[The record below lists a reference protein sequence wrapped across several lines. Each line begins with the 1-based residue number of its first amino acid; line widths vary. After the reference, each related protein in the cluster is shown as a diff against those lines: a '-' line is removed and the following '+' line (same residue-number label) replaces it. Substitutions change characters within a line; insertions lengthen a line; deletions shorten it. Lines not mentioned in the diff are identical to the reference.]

1 MINLKSERYLAKVC
15 VNQNEFVKVP
25 KWAEAHNN
33 RVKVRIT
40 GLHPK
45 DKNIL
50 SDDDLPWA
58 IVSMPPTSGN
68 FSGQSCGLWGGEWVI
83 VQFLDDTNQI
93 PVIVGVLSKN
103 VTEYLDQDSGDGF
116 KQENRFNSGLTAS
129 PTQITG
135 GNPQTEPAQP
145 SKEELNAAKS
155 DQGQP
160 VGFSESEEGVTQ
172 PTQEAR
178 EAEAIRNIP
187 EPTDENIMDLSDA
200 TPDTRTPAQIQADAD
215 ARRQMQTVAR
225 AIEKMNTGDIAV
237 QPGGVPVN
245 RTPTPDELQQFE
257 SNGYRF
263 VPGSGG
269 GGTIVKNS
277 GQNYG

>member
-135 GNPQTEPAQP
+135 GNKPTEPAQP

-172 PTQEAR
+172 PTQEEENFFEGTA
-178 EAEAIRNIP
+178 EPLDPSQDAFGNTIEQTDAEAAAQRERIRQN
-187 EPTDENIMDLSDA
+187 
-200 TPDTRTPAQIQADAD
+200 
-215 ARRQMQTVAR
+215 QTVER
-225 AIEKMNTGDIAV
+225 AIGKMNTGDIAV

>member
-135 GNPQTEPAQP
+135 GNPPTEPAQP
-145 SKEELNAAKS
+145 SNEELNAAKNQSS
-155 DQGQP
+155 DQEQP
-160 VGFSESEEGVTQ
+160 VGFSESEGVTQ
-172 PTQEAR
+172 PTQEENDFFEVDVA
-178 EAEAIRNIP
+178 APLDPSVDAFADP
-187 EPTDENIMDLSDA
+187 EVVDN
-200 TPDTRTPAQIQADAD
+200 RTQAQIEAD
-215 ARRQMQTVAR
+215 RIQKQTVAR
-225 AIEKMNTGDIAV
+225 AIQKINTGDVAV

-245 RTPTPDELQQFE
+245 RTPTPDELKEIE
-257 SNGYRF
+257 SKGHRF
-263 VPGSGG
+263 VPGSDGRG
-269 GGTIVKNS
+269 IIVKDS
-277 GQNYG
+277 GQHYG